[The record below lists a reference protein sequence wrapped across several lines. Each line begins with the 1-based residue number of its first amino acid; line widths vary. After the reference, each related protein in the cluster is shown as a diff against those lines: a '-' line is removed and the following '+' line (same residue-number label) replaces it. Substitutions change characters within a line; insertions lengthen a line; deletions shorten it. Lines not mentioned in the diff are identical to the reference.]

1 MPLLL
6 LAFVFLACV
15 LGVILFTVKDG
26 EAPRH
31 NPKPLSLE
39 PVFKE
44 PQQAVVPEEGQI
56 DKLSAKLKKLKED
69 YQKLE
74 EELASTKK
82 SEALSLA
89 ELEKI
94 KSWMEKE
101 KTQEEAVKKELAELK
116 EKLVKKDQEYEK
128 EFSSNLILKKDAL
141 EYKQKYEIADTLN
154 RENSERL
161 RILEAQ
167 NAAYKQESKAQAQLV
182 AELKK
187 KNDHT
192 EWVSKKEYDELKE
205 RIKRQEAPGEEET
218 GTETKDARSPEPS

>member
-6 LAFVFLACV
+6 LALVFLACAA
-15 LGVILFTVKDG
+15 GVILFTAKDG
-26 EAPRH
+26 EGSYHSA
-31 NPKPLSLE
+31 KPLSLE
-39 PVFKE
+39 PALKR
-44 PQQAVVPEEGQI
+44 PQQAVVQEEPQI
-56 DKLSAKLKKLKED
+56 DKLSVKFKNLKEE

-101 KTQEEAVKKELAELK
+101 KTQEEAVKKELVELK
-116 EKLVKKDQEYEK
+116 EKLVKKDHDYEK
-128 EFSSNLILKKDAL
+128 EFSLNLSLEKEAG

-154 RENSERL
+154 RKNSERL
-161 RILEAQ
+161 RVLEAQ
-167 NAAYKQESKAQAQLV
+167 NIAYKQEVQAQTQLV
-182 AELKK
+182 ADLKK
-187 KNDHT
+187 KSDHT

-205 RIKRQEAPGEEET
+205 RLKQQEDRGEEKT
-218 GTETKDARSPEPS
+218 GS

>member
-6 LAFVFLACV
+6 LAFVFLACM
-15 LGVILFTVKDG
+15 LGVILFTAKDG

-101 KTQEEAVKKELAELK
+101 KTQEDAIKKELAELK
-116 EKLVKKDQEYEK
+116 ERLVKKDQEYEK
-128 EFSSNLILKKDAL
+128 EFSSNLILKKDAF
-141 EYKQKYEIADTLN
+141 EYKQKYESADTLN

-161 RILEAQ
+161 QILEAQ
-167 NAAYKQESKAQAQLV
+167 NTAYKQESKAKAQLV

-187 KNDHT
+187 KNDDT
-192 EWVSKKEYDELKE
+192 EWISKKEYDELKE
-205 RIKRQEAPGEEET
+205 TAGSSGRRAPRHRGHRRT
-218 GTETKDARSPEPS
+218 FP